1 MRTRDVIFL
10 SAGGLLL
17 LLIAVFAVR
26 IVSLQDSPRVELGR
40 VKMLQL
46 DPETREVLSS
56 LQQDVL
62 VTYYVSSRTTMPS
75 SMRRLERDVVDLLST
90 MKRSAGERFDFQII
104 DPQAQPELL
113 RHASHQRVSP
123 FRVRSIARDSYTEQ
137 TVWSTLHIAY
147 GAHEP
152 AIINGVSPE
161 HLPRLQSLIVGQLRQ
176 KDSPRRAAFGLIAG
190 PAYTQL
196 EPYLAQYGRVVRL
209 DPVAGSITEDVDLLF
224 WMDPGAVTPAMIR
237 SLLQFL
243 ASGRSVVIAGSV
255 HSVDML
261 PRDADA
267 IPRFEL
273 TPSGFDAE
281 TLFSAFGL
289 RAVDGL
295 VLDDFS
301 QAIPAKPAPM
311 PAKFLI
317 RCSAP
322 NQDFRQMRSLPNGNL
337 LFAAPTPLSLDR
349 ETLAHQGWIPTVL
362 ATTSDRTELA
372 ETVRGEVR
380 LDSASVQHGDPVPK
394 LPLMVWLRPNEA
406 WRGSLVV
413 AASSSPFRDGSF
425 LADGF
430 AHRRLVEVLCNTLA
444 SDERLVIHQA
454 GIERATPLPELGPS
468 ARAGWRV
475 FCIALVPMILA
486 VAAWRR
492 GILASAGAARTSQT
506 RSVLTSLPLQGIM
519 GLLVVML
526 VAAGALVMGIRLDLT
541 ASQLNRV
548 SPSTRAI
555 VAEHGRGEIEA
566 RLIVSRTELLPP
578 ELRPLVRRL
587 RSELREL
594 ERAGARLAVA
604 WTPPEDMAQEE
615 RSALEQRGVRAI
627 RMTTRDEDITT
638 VRSVYMTLELSSNG
652 RRELLT
658 FSDRASFEN
667 VEFRLAFALW
677 RLETGRKPH
686 IAFASDVP
694 RLSAAEAFH
703 DFQQRN
709 LLAPSGADVYSLAR
723 EALERMDFRVT
734 HVNPRSPELPEDI
747 DLIIWMQ
754 PRRNILPMLD
764 ETVRRLHR
772 GVPVMIAAQHFN
784 MQSRQYRGAG
794 FKMVYWPQPQVAD
807 VHLTYFPDL
816 GIELVHEVLFDELKL
831 ALPLETQV
839 NRDAEHRDYEEQTSA
854 LPFLIRAVAANFD
867 RTTSIM
873 RGVGDQA
880 FPFPSYVR
888 VDTDRLAAANIA
900 ATPIIFTSDRSWSYN
915 WTGGWIPDELLQG
928 PPTEATADAK
938 LLGRVP
944 LAVLFEGAFPK
955 PSASLITRR
964 AEAAGAVE
972 FDPTPGVPTKLVFV
986 GCSQM
991 FKNERLLDPEYR
1003 ADHLLMNIAA
1013 SLGLDDNLARIASH
1027 RRIAPGFDYIEP
1039 DLRLRWRAIVLAAG
1053 PVVMLAFG
1061 MFWNVWRRRAPALF
1075 VKETAI

>member
-1 MRTRDVIFL
+1 MRTRDVIL
-10 SAGGLLL
+10 VGMGGLLL
-17 LLIAVFAVR
+17 LFIAVFAVR
-26 IVSLQDSPRVELGR
+26 IASLQDSPRVELGR

-46 DPETREVLSS
+46 EPETREVLSS

-62 VTYYVSSRTTMPS
+62 VTYYVSSRAAMPS
-75 SMRRLERDVVDLLST
+75 SMRRLEREVVDLLST
-90 MKRSAGERFDFQII
+90 MKRTAGERFDFQIV
-104 DPQAQPELL
+104 DPQAQPDLL

-123 FRVRSIARDSYTEQ
+123 FRLRSIARDSYTEQ

-152 AIINGVSPE
+152 AVINGVSPE
-161 HLPRLQSLIVGQLRQ
+161 HVPMLQSLIVGQLRQ
-176 KDSPRRAAFGLIAG
+176 KDVPRRAVFGLIAG
-190 PAYTQL
+190 PAYTQF
-196 EPYLAQYGRVVRL
+196 EPYLAQYGRVVRI
-209 DPVAGSITEDVDLLF
+209 DPGAGSITEEIDLLF
-224 WMDPGAVTPAMIR
+224 WMDPGGVTPAMIR
-237 SLLQFL
+237 SIAQFL

-255 HSVDML
+255 HSIEML
-261 PRDADA
+261 PSDADA
-267 IPRFEL
+267 MPRFEFK
-273 TPSGFDAE
+273 PSGFEAE
-281 TLFSAFGL
+281 TLLSAFGL
-289 RAVDGL
+289 RAVEGL
-295 VLDDFS
+295 VLDEFS
-301 QAIPAKPAPM
+301 QAIPAQPAPM

-337 LFAAPTPLSLDR
+337 LFAAPSPLALDR
-349 ETLAHQGWIPTVL
+349 ETLAHLGWTPTVL

-372 ETVRGEVR
+372 ENVQGEVR

-413 AASSSPFRDGSF
+413 ASSSSPFRDGSF

-430 AHRRLVEVLCNTLA
+430 AHRRLVEVLCTTLA
-444 SDERLVIHQA
+444 SDERLVVHQA
-454 GIERATPLPELGPS
+454 GIERAAPLPELGPS
-468 ARAGWRV
+468 ARLGWRA
-475 FCIALVPMILA
+475 FCIVLVPMILA

-492 GILASAGAARTSQT
+492 GILTNAVAVRTNQARGMAA
-506 RSVLTSLPLQGIM
+506 SLPMRAIA
-519 GLLVVML
+519 GLLVVL
-526 VAAGALVMGIRLDLT
+526 LIAAGAVALGVRLDLT
-541 ASQLNRV
+541 ASQLNRL

-555 VAEHGRGEIEA
+555 VVEHGNSEIEA
-566 RLIVSRTELLPP
+566 RIIFSRPEQLPP
-578 ELRPLVRRL
+578 ELRPLVRRM

-594 ERAGARLAVA
+594 ERAGARLSIA
-604 WTPPEDMAQEE
+604 WTPPEDMTQED
-615 RSALEQRGVRAI
+615 RRALEQRGVRPI
-627 RMTTRDEDITT
+627 RMTTRDEEMTT
-638 VRSVYMTLELSSNG
+638 VRTVYMTLELSSNG
-652 RRELLT
+652 RSELLT
-658 FSDRASFEN
+658 FPDRASFEN

-677 RLETGRKPH
+677 RLQTGRKPH

-709 LLAPSGADVYSLAR
+709 LLAPTGADVYSLAR

-734 HVNPRSPELPEDI
+734 HVNPRSPELPDDI

-807 VHLTYFPDL
+807 IHLTYFPDL

-867 RTTSIM
+867 RTTSLM

-880 FPFPSYVR
+880 LAFPSYVR
-888 VDTDRLAAANIA
+888 VDAERLAAANLT
-900 ATPIIFTSDRSWSYN
+900 ATPIVSTSDRSWSYN
-915 WTGGWIPDELLQG
+915 WTGGWIPDDLLQG
-928 PPTEATADAK
+928 PPSEATADAK
-938 LLGRVP
+938 PLGRVP

-955 PSASLITRR
+955 PSASLLTRR
-964 AEAAGAVE
+964 AEAAGDVE

-1003 ADHLLMNIAA
+1003 ADHLLMNVAA
-1013 SLGLDDNLARIASH
+1013 GLGLNDNLARIASH

-1039 DLRLRWRAIVLAAG
+1039 DHRLRWRAIVLAAG
-1053 PVVMLAFG
+1053 PAAMLAFG
-1061 MFWNVWRRRAPALF
+1061 MFWTAWRRRAPIII
-1075 VKETAI
+1075 VKETAV